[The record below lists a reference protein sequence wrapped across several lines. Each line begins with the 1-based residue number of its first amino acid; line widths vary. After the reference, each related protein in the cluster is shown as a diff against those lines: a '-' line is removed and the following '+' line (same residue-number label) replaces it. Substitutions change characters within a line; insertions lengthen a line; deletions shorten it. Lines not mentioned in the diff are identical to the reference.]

1 LLAELADC
9 LVEPPVLEW
18 PFYGGSIA
26 DVAASGLGGVTV
38 DSVPWLAE
46 YLLER
51 MRVPSPG
58 RCDLLALRLLLGL
71 AFPEGPLP
79 DGVSFADLSASQQEV
94 VRLVLQAGLLRQGP
108 MMPRGRGVQPAL
120 HGGGR

>member
-1 LLAELADC
+1 MAELADC
-9 LVEPPVLEW
+9 LVELPVLEW

-38 DSVPWLAE
+38 DPVPWLAE

-71 AFPEGPLP
+71 AFPEGPPP

-108 MMPRGRGVQPAL
+108 TMPQGRGVQPAL
-120 HGGGR
+120 HGGR